1 MCAINKIAVGLLT
14 IALGCGGEGGSSSSE
29 PDEPTV
35 DPPRPEVYN
44 YYDEEPNDTLAE
56 AQFLTIL
63 PVPEGESIGGVLEVY
78 DDIDVYYFFLHP
90 GVSPD
95 KLESWAPDVSKLK
108 FNFVLEGE
116 IYAPQVS
123 LYQTVFDEV
132 GLPTGE
138 YKQVGIYIGYNVDG
152 YLIEYDISVPY
163 DEFHNVDLFFI
174 VQGFGIEDGTYSIDF
189 WITGSKEG

>member
-56 AQFLTIL
+56 GQFLTIL

-108 FNFVLEGE
+108 FNFVLEG
-116 IYAPQVS
+116 
-123 LYQTVFDEV
+123 
-132 GLPTGE
+132 
-138 YKQVGIYIGYNVDG
+138 
-152 YLIEYDISVPY
+152 
-163 DEFHNVDLFFI
+163 DLCSPGKPI
-174 VQGFGIEDGTYSIDF
+174 PNSIR
-189 WITGSKEG
+189 